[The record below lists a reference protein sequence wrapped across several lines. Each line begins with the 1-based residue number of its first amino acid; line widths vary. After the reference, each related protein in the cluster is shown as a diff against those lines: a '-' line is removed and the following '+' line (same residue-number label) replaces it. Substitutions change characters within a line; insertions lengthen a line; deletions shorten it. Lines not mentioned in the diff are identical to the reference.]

1 MERSDHPVMKYK
13 KVDVGRIAGLSSYE
27 LALRHGF
34 VGTEEEY
41 IAKEQKTYTDMVNYA
56 DDSVKE
62 MNDLIS
68 SVSESIQGEGIA
80 EVIASRGE
88 YDVLKERLDASDDTI
103 DTIIRRLSTV
113 TGGDIVKDAVIDDE
127 GYLVLSLKSATEDAV
142 HGNIELR
149 KTESQIQWRSNGY
162 KEWTT
167 LIYIRELMPRI
178 DKVKINMIDYTDE
191 PSGFME
197 GDPNHQTLTLNIP
210 SGRDGA
216 QILDAQLREDG
227 YLYMTVANNDTV
239 LSKAHEII
247 NGVPILSI
255 GEVNTVE
262 YDEGASASIT
272 GTPTNPKLN
281 LNIPRGKTT
290 KLNRA
295 YLGSDGFLVF
305 DYDENE

>member
-1 MERSDHPVMKYK
+1 MKHK
-13 KVDVGRIAGLSSYE
+13 KVDIGRIAGLTSYE
-27 LALRHGF
+27 LAVRNGF
-34 VGTEEEY
+34 IGTEEEY
-41 IAKEQKTYTDMVNYA
+41 IQKEQKTYNDMVNYA
-56 DDSVKE
+56 DDSKAE
-62 MNDLIS
+62 MNRLIS
-68 SVSESIQGEGIA
+68 SVTETLQSGEGVA

-88 YDVLKERLDASDDTI
+88 YTTLEDRLDASDNTMDTI
-103 DTIIRRLSTV
+103 LQRLSTV
-113 TGGDIVKDAVIDDE
+113 TGGDIVSDAVIDDE
-127 GYLVLSLKSATEDAV
+127 GYLVLSLKSASEDAV

-167 LIYIRELMPRI
+167 LVYLRELMPRI
-178 DKVKINMIDYTDE
+178 DKINVNMIGYDEE
-191 PSGFME
+191 PSGIIE

-210 SGRDGA
+210 SGKDGA
-216 QILDAQLREDG
+216 QILDARLKEDG

-239 LSKAHEII
+239 LSKANEII
-247 NGVPILSI
+247 NGIPILSI
-255 GEVNTVE
+255 GDVNTVD
-262 YDEGASASIT
+262 YDQGASASIS

-295 YLGSDGFLVF
+295 YLGDDGFLVF